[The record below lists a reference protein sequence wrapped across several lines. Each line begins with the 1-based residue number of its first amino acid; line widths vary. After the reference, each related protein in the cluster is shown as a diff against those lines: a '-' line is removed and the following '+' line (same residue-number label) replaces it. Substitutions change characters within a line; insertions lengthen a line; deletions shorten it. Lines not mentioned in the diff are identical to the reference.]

1 MAKFNIT
8 LHVNL
13 EVDDKYLE
21 QWNRGQE
28 RFAKLYSKCGDNGEV
43 SYTSFA
49 DVTAQDYCDHIDN
62 LIYENGETGTV
73 TYEIN

>member
-21 QWNRGQE
+21 QWNHDQKVNYYMPYEETIAQE
-28 RFAKLYSKCGDNGEV
+28 LCDFVEEV
-43 SYTSFA
+43 
-49 DVTAQDYCDHIDN
+49 
-62 LIYENGETGTV
+62 IYNNNDKAEV